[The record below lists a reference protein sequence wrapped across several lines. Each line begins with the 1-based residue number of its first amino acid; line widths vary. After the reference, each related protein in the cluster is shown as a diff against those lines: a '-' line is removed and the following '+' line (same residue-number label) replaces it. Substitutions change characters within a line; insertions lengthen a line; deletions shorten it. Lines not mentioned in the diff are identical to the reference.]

1 MGKGIPNPHSA
12 IAPLQ
17 PLLTSMP
24 VALYPGT
31 FDPVTYGHLDVL
43 RRAVSLF
50 ETVEVTV
57 AENADKRSL
66 FTAEERCHL
75 IRACADAEG
84 LIGVTVSA
92 FQGLLVDYARYVG
105 ARVLVRG
112 LRQVSDFDYEFR
124 MAFANR
130 RLQPTLETAFL
141 MTSEAHAF
149 VSASIV
155 RDVYRWNGDVSLFV
169 PPPVVAA
176 LEEKRRAGALRRP
189 EA

>member
-1 MGKGIPNPHSA
+1 
-12 IAPLQ
+12 
-17 PLLTSMP
+17 MP
-24 VALYPGT
+24 FALYPGT
-31 FDPVTYGHLDVL
+31 FDPVTFGHLDVL

-50 ETVEVTV
+50 GTVEVTV
-57 AENADKRSL
+57 AVNADKRTL

-75 IRACADAEG
+75 IRTCADAEG
-84 LIGVTVSA
+84 LDGVTVSA
-92 FQGLLVDYARYVG
+92 FEGLLVDYARARG

-130 RLQPTLETAFL
+130 RLEPDLETAFL

-155 RDVYRWNGDVSLFV
+155 RDVYRWQGDVSLFV

-176 LEEKRRAGALRRP
+176 LEEKRQDAARRL
-189 EA
+189 E